1 MIAELRMA
9 TRQRNGKTVL
19 QDCFYTPPFKVLDI
33 TEDKRDATLHLML
46 MNASPGVLDG
56 DLYNLQLHLAAGS
69 SVRLHTQ
76 SYQRLF
82 PMKKGAAQS
91 LEIYME
97 AGSSF
102 CYVPHPTVPH
112 KDANFTTTTKI
123 HLAAACTLLWSDVL
137 TCGRKG
143 SGEQFLFSK
152 YHSHTEI
159 FLNKNLVV
167 KENLLL
173 QPALYNLTAL
183 GQLEGYTHQASLLY
197 MNEAMKPALM
207 DHVHTI
213 VALEPDICF
222 GISAL
227 PVAGFALRV
236 LGTKG
241 EQLHGLLKKLAD
253 TIVFGDAAHVQPLQ
267 QELKSY
273 AH

>member
-253 TIVFGDAAHVQPLQ
+253 TIVFGDAANVQPLQ